1 MTPQNRMIAKKRKNQ
16 VEGHRRGK
24 TGKQKTEKKGKK
36 KRRSR
41 KTKKQI
47 SREPGKTEKQGS
59 IKKNENFRWQGSNT
73 ATSHFPLCS
82 AKRSLWIALTL
93 PREKCLN

>member
-24 TGKQKTEKKGKK
+24 TGKQKTEKKE
-36 KRRSR
+36 KRNGEAEKQRSRENKTESR

-59 IKKNENFRWQGSNT
+59 IKKMKIHYTKKNI
-73 ATSHFPLCS
+73 
-82 AKRSLWIALTL
+82 K
-93 PREKCLN
+93 